1 MTGGSVTPEVDWR
14 LGVVLVVLVLVG
26 VVASRLGRLD
36 VGRDTVVSSL
46 RAVVQLAIVS
56 LVIAAAL
63 ESLWGSL
70 LFAGVMLAVASWTA
84 AGRTGVPRRG
94 PTQVVL
100 VGAALGG
107 GALPVIALI
116 LGSGVIPFNG
126 PGLVPTAGIIIGNT
140 MTAAVLAGRRAFD
153 ELERSFGAYEA
164 GLAIGLTSPASAI
177 EVLQPSAKEA
187 LSPGLDKTR
196 TVGLVTLPGAFVG
209 VLLGG
214 GTPLEAGAAQV
225 LVLVGLVAAQAITTT
240 VLLRLI
246 AQARLVRTTLAD
258 RYPNG

>member
-1 MTGGSVTPEVDWR
+1 MTGSVTPEVDWR
-14 LGVVLVVLVLVG
+14 LGVVLAVLVLVG
-26 VVASRLGRLD
+26 VAASRLGRLE
-36 VGRDTVVSSL
+36 VGRDTVVASL
-46 RAVVQLAIVS
+46 RAVLQLAIIS
-56 LVIAAAL
+56 LVVTAAL
-63 ESLWGSL
+63 ENLWGAA
-70 LFAGVMLAVASWTA
+70 LFAAVMLAVASWTA
-84 AGRTGVPRRG
+84 AGRMGVPRRG
-94 PTQVVL
+94 LRQVVL
-100 VGAALGG
+100 VGVALGAG
-107 GALPVIALI
+107 SLPVVALI

-153 ELERSFGAYEA
+153 ELERSFGTYEA
-164 GLAIGLTSPASAI
+164 GLAIGLTSPLSAF

-240 VLLRLI
+240 VLLRQI
-246 AQARLVRTTLAD
+246 SQARLVRSTLAD

>member
-1 MTGGSVTPEVDWR
+1 MNGSVTPEVDWR
-14 LGVVLVVLVLVG
+14 LGIVLAILVLVG

-46 RAVVQLAIVS
+46 RAALQLAVVA
-56 LVIAAAL
+56 LVITAAL
-63 ESLWGSL
+63 ESLWGSA
-70 LFAGVMLAVASWTA
+70 LFAAVMLVVASWTA
-84 AGRTGVPRRG
+84 AGRMGVPRRG
-94 PTQVVL
+94 PEQVVL
-100 VGAALGG
+100 VGVALGA
-107 GALPVIALI
+107 GALPVVALI

-164 GLAIGLTSPASAI
+164 GLAIGLTSPVSSF

-214 GTPLEAGAAQV
+214 GTPLEAGAAQL
-225 LVLVGLVAAQAITTT
+225 LVLVGLVAAQAITAT
-240 VLLRLI
+240 VLLRQI
-246 AQARLVRTTLAD
+246 AQARLVRSTLAD